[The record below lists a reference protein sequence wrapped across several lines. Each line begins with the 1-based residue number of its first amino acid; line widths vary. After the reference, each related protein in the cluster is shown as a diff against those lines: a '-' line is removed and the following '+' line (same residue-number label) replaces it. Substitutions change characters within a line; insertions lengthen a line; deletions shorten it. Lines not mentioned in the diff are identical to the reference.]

1 MTVSALRLWVEQ
13 KIAEGIIDKSLL
25 ADDSQTKK
33 KHINRIGWG
42 YPSRCDFRITFFTVL
57 FVRTNHQG
65 GARMVRFVRY

>member
-33 KHINRIGWG
+33 KHISEGTPNFIILPKRYQAWG
-42 YPSRCDFRITFFTVL
+42 KGSVKC
-57 FVRTNHQG
+57 
-65 GARMVRFVRY
+65 